1 MTYRIRNVAI
11 AIGLALVA
19 MLLTLFYVIN
29 YRRSVQHGQATV
41 RVYVAAR
48 NIVAGTAGT
57 DIAHGKSLRAV
68 SVPRRS
74 VVPGA
79 ISDPNQVASL
89 VLTQPLYAGEQV
101 TLRRFSDL
109 HAEGIVGQLK
119 HAMRAVQ
126 VPGDQ
131 YQLLAG
137 TLRAGDHVD
146 VVANIGLKNDSAND
160 HVTRIV
166 LRDLTVLQAPS
177 ENLAANATNQ
187 QTSAILA
194 VSDIQVQRLWYV
206 LKNADWTLELR
217 PAVDATDNAER
228 LENTQSVIAAGGARL
243 PITPQATGGVR

>member
-41 RVYVAAR
+41 QVYVAKR
-48 NIVAGTAGT
+48 NIAAGTAGT
-57 DIAHGKSLRAV
+57 DIAHGKSLRAI
-68 SVPRRS
+68 SIPRRS

-109 HAEGIVGQLK
+109 HAEGIIGQLK

-126 VPGDQ
+126 VPGDPN
-131 YQLLAG
+131 QLLAG

-146 VVANIGLKNDSAND
+146 VVANISLKSNTSD

-166 LRDLTVLQAPS
+166 LRDLTVLQPPN
-177 ENLAANATNQ
+177 ENLANAANQ

-194 VSDIQVQRLWYV
+194 VSDIQVQRLWFV
-206 LKNADWTLELR
+206 LKNTDWTLELR

-228 LENTQSVIAAGGARL
+228 LENTQSLIEAGGARL